1 MHPAAL
7 SRRFMDRVDHS
18 GWWMFV
24 GTLLVVAL
32 WGLLIWLVVAAFRR
46 STGPAATT
54 PDLPPHTPPTGGAS
68 SASDS
73 PIDGAVRILA
83 ERLARGEIDP
93 DEYRLRLDTLRTT
106 SVGPE
111 VSDDGT

>member
-1 MHPAAL
+1 MHSAVI
-7 SRRFMDRVDHS
+7 SRRFMDRVDYP

-32 WGLLIWLVVAAFRR
+32 WALLIWLVVAAFRR
-46 STGPAATT
+46 STGPSVES
-54 PDLPPHTPPTGGAS
+54 PSLRPPSPPTGRAT
-68 SASDS
+68 SAARS
-73 PIDGAVRILA
+73 PIDGAVQILA

-106 SVGPE
+106 SFGAE
-111 VSDDGT
+111 VSDNGT